1 MEKKYIYVLVYDCGG
16 KEVLVCSTA
25 NYAVAQRKKAWY
37 DEQMGKEGKI
47 KKMYKRA

>member
-25 NYAVAQRKKAWY
+25 NYTVVQRKKAWY